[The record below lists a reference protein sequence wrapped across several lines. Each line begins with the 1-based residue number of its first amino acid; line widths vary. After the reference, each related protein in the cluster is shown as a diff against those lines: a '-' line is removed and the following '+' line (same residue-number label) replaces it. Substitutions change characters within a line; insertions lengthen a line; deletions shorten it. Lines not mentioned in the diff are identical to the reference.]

1 MGSMPLW
8 QPMQLFRKTRLSPP
22 GERLTSWRMRSG
34 GRLMSSTVS
43 RSLHRC
49 AMSVKRNIARLVPL
63 MKNEDADARV
73 VIRPAVAAAGV
84 P

>member
-1 MGSMPLW
+1 MPLW
-8 QPMQLFRKTRLSPP
+8 QPMQLLRNTRLSPP

-34 GRLMSSTVS
+34 GRVMSSTVG

-49 AMSVKRNIARLVPL
+49 AISVKRNMARLVPL
-63 MKNEDADARV
+63 MKKDDVEARV
-73 VIRPAVAAAGV
+73 VIRPAVAVVGM